1 MKLTPRLIILISIL
15 TACSQLPEPLYISIP
30 ESSDTQTISILGDS
44 LRIPTLGDSIR
55 SVFIQNVVEAGE
67 NYKADSTNVDNII
80 WLGRRIAYLGD
91 YQEAVEVYS
100 KGIERNPE
108 EPQLYRHRGHRYISL
123 RAFDHAIQDFEK
135 AGELIAG
142 KEDIIESDGLP
153 NALNMP
159 RSSLHTNTWYHL
171 GLAYYLKGE
180 YEKAL
185 SAYQKCISASENDDM
200 LVAAVYWYYMT
211 LKRTGQDELAG
222 KIIDPINDDMDVIE
236 NDSYLKLLL
245 VFKGDFNPDLLLDE
259 NSDALSNATVGYGI
273 GNWHY
278 INGRKERARSI
289 WQQVYDAG
297 NWASFGFIA
306 SEVELASD

>member
-1 MKLTPRLIILISIL
+1 MKLPAKFVILVSILI
-15 TACSQLPEPLYISIP
+15 ACSQLPEPVYISIP
-30 ESSDTQTISILGDS
+30 ESSDIQTISILGDS

-55 SVFIQNVVEAGE
+55 AVFIQNVVEAGE
-67 NYKADSTNVDNII
+67 IYKADSTNVDNII

-91 YQEAVEVYS
+91 YQEAVEIYS
-100 KGIERNPE
+100 KGIERSSE

-123 RAFDHAIQDFEK
+123 RAFDHAIKDFEK

-142 KEDIIESDGLP
+142 KEDIIEPDGLP

-159 RSSLHTNTWYHL
+159 RSSLHTNIWYHL
-171 GLAYYLKGE
+171 GLAYYLKGD
-180 YEKAL
+180 YETAL
-185 SAYQKCISASENDDM
+185 NAYQKCILASKNDDM

-222 KIIDPINDDMDVIE
+222 KIIEPINDDMDIIE

-278 INGRKERARSI
+278 INGRKERAQNI

>member
-1 MKLTPRLIILISIL
+1 MKLSAKLIVLISIL
-15 TACSQLPEPLYISIP
+15 MACNQLPEPAYISIP
-30 ESSDTQTISILGDS
+30 ESSDVQTLSILGDS
-44 LRIPTLGDSIR
+44 LRPTTLSDSIR
-55 SVFIQNVVEAGE
+55 AVFIQNVVEAGE
-67 NYKADSTNVDNII
+67 KYKVDSTNVDNII

-91 YQEAVEVYS
+91 YKEAIEIYS

-135 AGELIAG
+135 AGELILD
-142 KEDIIESDGLP
+142 KKDIIEQDGLP

-171 GLAYYLKGE
+171 GLVYYLKGD
-180 YEKAL
+180 YKNAL
-185 SAYQKCISASENDDM
+185 SAYQKCILASKNDDM
-200 LVAAVYWYYMT
+200 LVAAMYWYYMT
-211 LKRTGQDELAG
+211 LKRAGQDELAG
-222 KIIDPINDDMDVIE
+222 KIIEPVHEDMDVIE

-278 INGRKERARSI
+278 INGRKARAQSI